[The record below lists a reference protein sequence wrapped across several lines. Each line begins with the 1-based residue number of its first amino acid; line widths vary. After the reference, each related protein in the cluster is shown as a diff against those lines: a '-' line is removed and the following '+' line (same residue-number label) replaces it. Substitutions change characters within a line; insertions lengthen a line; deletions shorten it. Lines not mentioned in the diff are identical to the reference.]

1 MKRVSFDGI
10 GQVLATFEAEEG
22 VKAGQTVEM
31 SGDGTVKLCA
41 NGKRPAGV
49 QVRGF
54 VTVKAAGVTAG
65 WVKLSAD
72 GSGGMKV
79 DESMGVEHLVA
90 EADDTAG
97 TIVVLL

>member
-1 MKRVSFDGI
+1 M
-10 GQVLATFEAEEG
+10 
-22 VKAGQTVEM
+22 
-31 SGDGTVKLCA
+31 
-41 NGKRPAGV
+41 
-49 QVRGF
+49 RGF